1 MIGTRAKRRELNP
14 VPLASS
20 RTVRASAAETKL
32 PNRVKELS
40 AAQVWPGVEICA
52 DVARLFPGV
61 VCHLVTSTARA
72 KSETRDQTRMT
83 TLTLSFVS
91 APARSRVETS
101 KPRGARLR
109 HPVRIPKNTRD
120 LSAAITSSGSSSWAG
135 PPHSPS
141 EVYIARVPLVGLEAL
156 EWGLGN
162 KYPGELDHTMVLVRH
177 LECETDA
184 NGTEKCTDW
193 NAVTCYDFLPRSPR
207 RQPPPPRCSA
217 GERQG
222 QAPDSHA
229 ARNTQAQVRVRRPGR
244 RRAEAR
250 GRGGL
255 PTGD

>member
-1 MIGTRAKRRELNP
+1 M
-14 VPLASS
+14 
-20 RTVRASAAETKL
+20 
-32 PNRVKELS
+32 
-40 AAQVWPGVEICA
+40 
-52 DVARLFPGV
+52 
-61 VCHLVTSTARA
+61 TSTARA

-109 HPVRIPKNTRD
+109 HPFRIPKNTRD

-156 EWGLGN
+156 EWGLGD

-184 NGTEKCTDW
+184 NGTENCTDW
-193 NAVTCYDFLPRSPR
+193 NALTCYDFLPEEPASPATAATLLSGGSVKGKLR
-207 RQPPPPRCSA
+207 TRTLRGIPKRKC
-217 GERQG
+217 EFVG
-222 QAPDSHA
+222 QAVVGQRLGDGVDCQREIDARCAEFQKEWDPNLSLKDHSCREHSA
-229 ARNTQAQVRVRRPGR
+229 ALASM
-244 RRAEAR
+244 
-250 GRGGL
+250 L
-255 PTGD
+255 TGKEVTSEKIGAHVTPAFSA